1 MKIVYSIF
9 VSDGRIIVAEG
20 GQSIGISEELARFPV
35 CCYSGSGL
43 IVYLNDGVIT
53 EHSIVPLREFILT
66 ILKSLMEDGLV
77 RVEFPDWRTMHMYS
91 VDTNVD
97 ECSDVE
103 DDEDSGLGER
113 YKNAEDMLDHFLAYQ
128 GPNILV

>member
-77 RVEFPDWRTMHMYS
+77 GF
-91 VDTNVD
+91 
-97 ECSDVE
+97 
-103 DDEDSGLGER
+103 
-113 YKNAEDMLDHFLAYQ
+113 
-128 GPNILV
+128 